1 MCAIFSSYS
10 ASHSQG
16 LLRGICIPIFFF
28 FLSETC
34 VRLAGCKTRT
44 VLPAHAGHIDFSSE
58 VSNAV
63 RVSDGA
69 VVLIDALE
77 GVQTQTH
84 TVLRQARQVC
94 AVHQPA

>member
-1 MCAIFSSYS
+1 MRGRTSENT
-10 ASHSQG
+10 H
-16 LLRGICIPIFFF
+16 LRPH
-28 FLSETC
+28 T
-34 VRLAGCKTRT
+34 
-44 VLPAHAGHIDFSSE
+44 GHIDFSSE

-84 TVLRQARQVC
+84 TVLRQARQVRS
-94 AVHQPA
+94 ARHTANRPGKISSSN